1 MTLHF
6 TLHINGHGTGQT
18 VSIQRTSPKVKTPS
32 PRTRCTYEATRLD
45 STATERILIRTIT
58 HRYGDGTWELIR
70 RAINAVCEES
80 DGTTTEQ
87 EAHRGS

>member
-1 MTLHF
+1 MRRVLCWSSTTLSRH
-6 TLHINGHGTGQT
+6 LEI
-18 VSIQRTSPKVKTPS
+18 S
-32 PRTRCTYEATRLD
+32 TRLD